1 MDGGKKGRL
10 RSSESERIL
19 TGLLPSTPLR
29 GLKRW
34 VPPTIYRAVESLIKN
49 YDVGFATASEVARN
63 KEGDCTEHAVLL
75 AALGRVF
82 SIHTRVATGLV
93 YADEFEGEKNVLVYH
108 MWTQFYI
115 DGKWVDLDPAL
126 GLVKCKADRIT
137 FSVDSMEDDLMA
149 SMIPVMELIN
159 NLKVTLQPVE

>member
-1 MDGGKKGRL
+1 LLIQKLAKKAKGNARKPG
-10 RSSESERIL
+10 EIAKKL
-19 TGLLPSTPLR
+19 TKFVYGHVS
-29 GLKRW
+29 G
-34 VPPTIYRAVESLIKN
+34 KN
-49 YDVGFATASEVARN
+49 YGVGFATASEVARN

-75 AALGRVF
+75 AALGRVL
-82 SIHTRVATGLV
+82 SIPTRVATGLV

-115 DGKWVDLDPAL
+115 DGEWVDLDPAL
-126 GLVKCKADRIT
+126 GLVKCQSDRIT